1 MIAAYLGDTS
11 VIKYYY
17 ALVYDKLFFGETRR
31 EVEIAVED
39 FVLDFLEGPVQRYT
53 IQGPIPQ

>member
-1 MIAAYLGDTS
+1 M
-11 VIKYYY
+11 IKYYY

-53 IQGPIPQ
+53 IQGPVPQW